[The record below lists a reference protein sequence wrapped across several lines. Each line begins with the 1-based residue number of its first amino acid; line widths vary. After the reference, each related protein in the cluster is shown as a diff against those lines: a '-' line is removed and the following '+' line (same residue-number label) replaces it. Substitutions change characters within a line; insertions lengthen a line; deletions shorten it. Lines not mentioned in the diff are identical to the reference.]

1 MEYFNFV
8 IIDRRHA
15 SDLQCN
21 LSQIEKIKPCRLLSN
36 DRSNRNLIF
45 FELYQTRNIFYQC
58 DV

>member
-8 IIDRRHA
+8 IIDRRHT

-21 LSQIEKIKPCRLLSN
+21 LSQIEKIQPSRLLSN

-45 FELYQTRNIFYQC
+45 FELYQTRNIFYQW